1 MSMGNSAVNP
11 SPGNHPILNGSQ
23 VMDNSPQAQLRRA
36 AARRLN
42 GSRKAIEASKISN
55 VPDDKTSF
63 EGI

>member
-11 SPGNHPILNGSQ
+11 SPGTHPILNGSHI
-23 VMDNSPQAQLRRA
+23 MDNSPQANLRRA

-42 GSRKAIEASKISN
+42 GSRKAIEASKIDN
-55 VPDDKTSF
+55 VPDDKNSY

>member
-11 SPGNHPILNGSQ
+11 APGSHPIINGSHL
-23 VMDNSPQAQLRRA
+23 MDNSPNASLRRA
-36 AARRLN
+36 AARRLTGKN
-42 GSRKAIEASKISN
+42 KAIEAGKLSN